1 MIAFKLAFRNLVGA
15 GLRTWLNVFVLSFI
29 YILIIWQY
37 GILDG
42 WNHQANKDMK
52 AWEVGNGQ
60 YWQENYD
67 PYDFFT
73 LEESHAKIPEV
84 LQKASSEGVVTP
96 ILISQASVY
105 PDGRIQS
112 MLLKGINPDQKVIAV
127 PSAELNVESEAMP
140 AGSPTAGRTGH
151 EIPVVIGRRM
161 AKSCKLKV
169 GDVTTIRW
177 RDINGTFDAA
187 EVKVAKVFNCNVPN
201 VDAGQM
207 YIPIEKLQEMMQAP
221 DEATMF
227 IIGKDFEMNET
238 VSGWEYKDYDFLMTE
253 MNEMMKMK
261 KVGGSFLYVILLLLA
276 MLAIF
281 DTQVLSIF
289 RRQKEIGTYIA
300 MGMTR
305 GQVVSLFT
313 VEGAMHAILAVILG
327 AIYGIP
333 FLLWQLKIGY
343 TMPAGSDDFGL
354 AIAETIFPVYGLGL
368 IITTVLLV
376 LIITTI
382 VSYMPARKISK
393 MKPTDALKGKIQ

>member
-1 MIAFKLAFRNLVGA
+1 MIAFKLAYRNLVGA
-15 GLRTWLNVFVLSFI
+15 GLRTWLNVIVLSFT
-29 YILIIWQY
+29 YILIIWHY

-42 WNHQANKDMK
+42 WNHQATKDMK
-52 AWEVGNGQ
+52 EWEVGNGQ
-60 YWQENYD
+60 YWQQKYD

-73 LEESHAKIPEV
+73 LEESHAVIPEKMQQAINDGF
-84 LQKASSEGVVTP
+84 LTP
-96 ILISQASVY
+96 VLISQATIY
-105 PDGRIQS
+105 PEGRIQS
-112 MLLKGINPDQKVIAV
+112 MLLKGIDPEQ
-127 PSAELNVESEAMP
+127 NVTLIPGAKLKKEFN
-140 AGSPTAGRTGH
+140 
-151 EIPVVIGRRM
+151 EIPAVIGRRM
-161 AKSCKLKV
+161 AKSCKLKE

-187 EVKVAKVFNCNVPN
+187 EIIVVEIFNCNVPN

-207 YIPIEKLQEMMQAP
+207 YIPISKLQEMMQAP
-221 DEATMF
+221 NEATMF
-227 IIGKDFEMNET
+227 IVGENAEMSEEID
-238 VSGWEYKDYDFLMTE
+238 GWNFISYDFLMTE
-253 MNEMMKMK
+253 MKEMMKMK
-261 KVGGSFLYVILLLLA
+261 KVGGSVFYFILILLA

-305 GQVVSLFT
+305 AQVVSLFT
-313 VEGAMHAILAVILG
+313 VEGAMHALLAVIVG
-327 AIYGIP
+327 ASYGIP
-333 FLLWQLKIGY
+333 FLLWQMKLGF
-343 TMPAGSDDFGL
+343 TMPAGTDDMGL

-393 MKPTDALKGKIQ
+393 MKPTDAIKGKIQ

>member
-1 MIAFKLAFRNLVGA
+1 MLSLKLAFRNLVGA

-29 YILIIWQY
+29 YILIIWHY

-60 YWQENYD
+60 YWHQNYD
-67 PYDFFT
+67 PYDYFT
-73 LEESHAKIPEV
+73 IEESHATIPET
-84 LQKASSEGVVTP
+84 LKKATLEGILTP
-96 ILISQASVY
+96 LLVSQASVY

-112 MLLKGINPDQKVIAV
+112 MLLRGIDPDQNVLAL
-127 PSAELNVESEAMP
+127 PTTELNIESE
-140 AGSPTAGRTGH
+140 
-151 EIPVVIGRRM
+151 EIPVIIGRRM
-161 AKSCKLKV
+161 AKSCKLKE

-177 RDINGTFDAA
+177 RDANGTFDAA
-187 EVKVAKVFNCNVPN
+187 EVKVVKVFNCNVPT

-207 YIPIEKLQEMMQAP
+207 WVPIQNLQEMIQSP
-221 DEATMF
+221 NEATMF
-227 IIGKDFEMNET
+227 VIGQDFEMNEN

-253 MNEMMKMK
+253 MNELMKMK

-305 GQVVSLFT
+305 RQVVSLFT
-313 VEGAMHAILAVILG
+313 VEGAMHAILAVIIG

-333 FLLWQLKIGY
+333 FLLWQMNLGF
-343 TMPAGSDDFGL
+343 TMPAGTDDMGIT
-354 AIAETIFPVYGLGL
+354 IAETIFPVYGLGL
-368 IITTVLLV
+368 ILTTVLLV

-393 MKPTDALKGKIQ
+393 MKPTDALKGKIR

>member
-1 MIAFKLAFRNLVGA
+1 MLSIKLAYRNLIGA

-29 YILIIWQY
+29 YVLIIWHY
-37 GILDG
+37 GTLDG

-60 YWQENYD
+60 YWHQNYD

-73 LEESHAKIPEV
+73 LEDSHAQIPEV
-84 LQKASSEGVVTP
+84 LKKAASEGVVTP
-96 ILISQASVY
+96 ILISQATVY

-112 MLLKGINPDQKVIAV
+112 MLLRGINPDQKVIAI
-127 PSAELNVESEAMP
+127 PSAELNIESE
-140 AGSPTAGRTGH
+140 
-151 EIPVVIGRRM
+151 EIPAIIGRRM
-161 AKSCKLKV
+161 AKSCKLKE
-169 GDVTTIRW
+169 GDITTIRW
-177 RDINGTFDAA
+177 RDVNGTFDAA
-187 EVKVAKVFNCNVPN
+187 EVKIVKVFNCNVPN

-207 YIPIEKLQEMMQAP
+207 YFPIEKLREMMQAP

-227 IIGKDFEMNET
+227 VISEDVEMSDSI
-238 VSGWEYKDYDFLMTE
+238 SGWEYKDFDFLMTE

-261 KVGGSFLYVILLLLA
+261 KVGGSFFYVILMLLA

-305 GQVVSLFT
+305 PQVVSLFT
-313 VEGAMHAILAVILG
+313 VEGAMHAILAVVAG
-327 AIYGIP
+327 AIYGVP
-333 FLLWQLKIGY
+333 FLLWQMNTGMS
-343 TMPAGSDDFGL
+343 MPAGSDDMGI
-354 AIAETIFPVYGLGL
+354 AIAETIFPVYGVGL

-393 MKPTDALKGKIQ
+393 MKPTEAIKGKIQ

>member
-1 MIAFKLAFRNLVGA
+1 MIALKLAYRNLVGA

-29 YILIIWQY
+29 YILIIWHY

-42 WNHQANKDMK
+42 WNHQANKDMQD
-52 AWEVGNGQ
+52 WEVGNGQ

-84 LQKASSEGVVTP
+84 LHKATTDGIVTP
-96 ILISQASVY
+96 LLLLQASVY

-112 MLLKGINPDQKVIAV
+112 MLLRGINPDQKVVAI
-127 PSAELNVESEAMP
+127 PSAELNIESE
-140 AGSPTAGRTGH
+140 

-161 AKSCKLKV
+161 AKNCKLEI

-177 RDINGTFDAA
+177 RDVNGTFDAA
-187 EVKVAKVFNCNVPN
+187 EVKVVKVFNCNVPN

-207 YIPIEKLQEMMQAP
+207 YIHINTLQEMMQAL

-227 IIGKDFEMNET
+227 IIGENSEMSDSI
-238 VSGWEYKDYDFLMTE
+238 SGWEYRDFDYLMKE

-261 KVGGSFLYVILLLLA
+261 KVGGSFFYLILMLLA

-305 GQVVSLFT
+305 TQVVSLFT
-313 VEGAMHAILAVILG
+313 VEGAMHAILAVIFG

-333 FLLWQLKIGY
+333 FLLWQMKTGMS
-343 TMPAGSDDFGL
+343 MPAGSDDMGI
-354 AIAETIFPVYGLGL
+354 AIAESIFPVYGVGL

>member
-1 MIAFKLAFRNLVGA
+1 MLSLKLAYRNLIGA

-29 YILIIWQY
+29 YILIIWHY

-42 WNHQANKDMK
+42 WNHQANKDMQ

-60 YWQENYD
+60 YWHQNYD

-73 LEESHAKIPEV
+73 LEDSHAQIPEV
-84 LQKASSEGVVTP
+84 LRKAASEGEVTP
-96 ILISQASVY
+96 ILISQATVY

-112 MLLKGINPDQKVIAV
+112 MLLRGINPDQKVIAI
-127 PSAELNVESEAMP
+127 PSVELNIESE
-140 AGSPTAGRTGH
+140 
-151 EIPVVIGRRM
+151 EIPAIIGRRM
-161 AKSCKLKV
+161 AKSCKLKE
-169 GDVTTIRW
+169 GDITTIRW
-177 RDINGTFDAA
+177 RDVNRTFDAA
-187 EVKVAKVFNCNVPN
+187 EVKIVKVFNCNVPN

-207 YIPIEKLQEMMQAP
+207 YIPIEKLREMMQALE
-221 DEATMF
+221 EATMF
-227 IIGKDFEMNET
+227 VIGEDVEMSDSI
-238 VSGWEYKDYDFLMTE
+238 SGWEYKDFDFLMTE

-261 KVGGSFLYVILLLLA
+261 KVGGSFFYVILMLLA

-305 GQVVSLFT
+305 PQVVSLFT
-313 VEGAMHAILAVILG
+313 VEGAMHAILAVVAG
-327 AIYGIP
+327 AIYGVP
-333 FLLWQLKIGY
+333 FLLWQMNTGMS
-343 TMPAGSDDFGL
+343 MPAGSDDMGI
-354 AIAETIFPVYGLGL
+354 AIAETIFPVYGAGL

-393 MKPTDALKGKIQ
+393 MKPTDAIKGKIQ

>member
-1 MIAFKLAFRNLVGA
+1 MLAIKLAYRNLVGA
-15 GLRTWLNVFVLSFI
+15 GLRTWLNVIVLAFVLFM
-29 YILIIWQY
+29 IIWHY

-42 WNHQANKDMK
+42 WNEQANRDMK

-84 LQKASSEGVVTP
+84 LRKATDDGIVTP
-96 ILISQASVY
+96 VLLSQASVY
-105 PDGRIQS
+105 PEGRIQS
-112 MLLKGINPDQKVIAV
+112 MLLKGIEPNQKVIAI
-127 PSAELNVESEAMP
+127 PSEDLDVESEAIP
-140 AGSPTAGRTGH
+140 A
-151 EIPVVIGRRM
+151 VIGKRM
-161 AKSCKLKV
+161 ANNCKLKT
-169 GDVTTIRW
+169 GDITTIRW

-187 EVKVAKVFNCNVPN
+187 EVKIVKIFDCNVPS

-207 YIPIEKLQEMMQAP
+207 YIHLNTLQEMMQAP
-221 DEATMF
+221 GEATMF
-227 IIGKDFEMNET
+227 IIAENNEINDS
-238 VSGWEYKDYDFLMTE
+238 VSGWVYKDFDFLMSE

-261 KVGGSFLYVILLLLA
+261 KVGGSFMYVILMLLA

-313 VEGAMHAILAVILG
+313 VEGAMHAILAVIL
-327 AIYGIP
+327 IGIFGTP
-333 FLLWQLKIGY
+333 LLLWLMSIGM
-343 TMPAGSDDFGL
+343 TMPAGSDDMGI
-354 AIAETIFPVYGLGL
+354 AIAETIYPVYGVGL
-368 IITTVLLV
+368 IVGTSV
-376 LIITTI
+376 LIFTITLI
-382 VSYMPARKISK
+382 VSYLPARKISK
-393 MKPTDALKGKIQ
+393 MKPTDAIKGKIQ